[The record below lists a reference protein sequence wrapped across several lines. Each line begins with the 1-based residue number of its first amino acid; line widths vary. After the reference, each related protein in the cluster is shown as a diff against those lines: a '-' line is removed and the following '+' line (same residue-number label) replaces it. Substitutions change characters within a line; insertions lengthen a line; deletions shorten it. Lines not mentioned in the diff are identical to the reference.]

1 MNFHLETLL
10 YVTTHP
16 LPAHFIYLKYLN
28 NRIIWTHQNPHLIK
42 IQWNLFGG
50 YRHAPILKVSKGNV
64 FFTFPPIWYFPC
76 HLCGKLEEN
85 VLVLFFFLQKR
96 LLLLCLLTGVELII
110 MVSSFEVIME
120 TIWPWRSEAPRTS
133 EKGARACWFI
143 MSNSDFC
150 LLHYTYVEAG
160 RHKLCSN
167 YPNTWPGDPFCEDAA
182 VFHLSYTWMIFSL
195 YFTQDTFSV
204 NIW

>member
-1 MNFHLETLL
+1 MKPFWWLPSCTHFKSLQRQCFL
-10 YVTTHP
+10 YFASYTVFSLSP
-16 LPAHFIYLKYLN
+16 LWQIGRKCLG
-28 NRIIWTHQNPHLIK
+28 
-42 IQWNLFGG
+42 FG
-50 YRHAPILKVSKGNV
+50 
-64 FFTFPPIWYFPC
+64 
-76 HLCGKLEEN
+76 
-85 VLVLFFFLQKR
+85 FFLQKR

-167 YPNTWPGDPFCEDAA
+167 YPNTWPGDLFCEDAA

-195 YFTQDTFSV
+195 YFTRD
-204 NIW
+204 IL

>member
-1 MNFHLETLL
+1 MFSLLCLL
-10 YVTTHP
+10 YGIFPVTFV
-16 LPAHFIYLKYLN
+16 ANWKKMSWF
-28 NRIIWTHQNPHLIK
+28 
-42 IQWNLFGG
+42 
-50 YRHAPILKVSKGNV
+50 
-64 FFTFPPIWYFPC
+64 C
-76 HLCGKLEEN
+76 
-85 VLVLFFFLQKR
+85 FFFLQKR

-204 NIW
+204 NI